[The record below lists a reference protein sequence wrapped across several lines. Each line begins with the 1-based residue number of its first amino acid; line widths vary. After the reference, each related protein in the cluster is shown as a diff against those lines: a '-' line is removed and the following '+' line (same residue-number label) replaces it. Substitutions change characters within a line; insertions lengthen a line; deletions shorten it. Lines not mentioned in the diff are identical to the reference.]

1 MFPEGL
7 ENTPF
12 KVIGHV
18 TSSVLVMGETNVP
31 GAVCQIQLA
40 SGQKFDHRMYL
51 KCPWK
56 VILIIYFKVICF
68 EKMHFKILHIKDA
81 VSFHAFLQHVS

>member
-31 GAVCQIQLA
+31 CVPNSISFRTEG
-40 SGQKFDHRMYL
+40 DHRMYL
-51 KCPWK
+51 KCPRK
-56 VILIIYFKVICF
+56 VIFNIYFKVIF
-68 EKMHFKILHIKDA
+68 FVKIHFKVLHIF
-81 VSFHAFLQHVS
+81 FHAFLQYAS